1 MRRLLIVS
9 IVIIIVVI
17 VGMAAFHFISNFT
30 YTRHITLPP
39 QLLATSSTD
48 ALSGQDQAF
57 IKPEVFG
64 QKDPASLNPASSTIS
79 TSAWKTY
86 TNNELG
92 FSVKYPKD
100 LVLNADFPGS
110 LVLAVPK
117 DKYFHWPLLDDTKV
131 TITASSSCPA
141 FMSGFTPDNVASV
154 QVGDIVYTRSESA
167 DVAAGNIYRELAYDM
182 TRNGLCYRLSL
193 FDHGA
198 NGAGLYV
205 SGQALVSQY
214 DAQHQADMDKLIS
227 VFMGIIQ
234 SFSIVETP
242 DGTPESQI

>member
-9 IVIIIVVI
+9 IIIVSLVI
-17 VGMAAFHFISNFT
+17 VGIIGFYFINNFT

-39 QLLATSSTD
+39 QLLASSSTD
-48 ALSGQDQAF
+48 TLGQGQSF
-57 IKPEVFG
+57 VKPEVFG
-64 QKDPASLNPASSTIS
+64 QKDSASLNPASSTIS
-79 TSAWKTY
+79 TNAWKTY

-110 LVLAVPK
+110 LILAVPK
-117 DKYFHWPLLDDTKV
+117 DKYFHWPLLDDTKITV
-131 TITASSSCPA
+131 TASSSCPS
-141 FMSGFTPDNVASV
+141 FVSGFAPDNVASV
-154 QVGDIVYTRSESA
+154 SVDDIVFVRSESA
-167 DVAAGNIYRELAYDM
+167 DVAAGNVYRELAYDM
-182 TRNGLCYRLSL
+182 MSNGLCYRLSL

-214 DAQHQADMDKLIS
+214 DAQHQADIDKLVS
-227 VFMGIIQ
+227 VFMG
-234 SFSIVETP
+234 
-242 DGTPESQI
+242 